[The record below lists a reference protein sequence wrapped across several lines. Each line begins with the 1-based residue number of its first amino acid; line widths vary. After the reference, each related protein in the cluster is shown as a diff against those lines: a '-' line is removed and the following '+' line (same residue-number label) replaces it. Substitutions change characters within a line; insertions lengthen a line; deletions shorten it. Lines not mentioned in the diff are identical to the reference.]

1 MEFVINIQPIK
12 NDICKIIKIVYLNKY
27 DINE

>member
-12 NDICKIIKIVYLNKY
+12 NICKNIKMVYLDKY